1 MKPKACENYPMLILA
16 AIPLGNPGDASTN
29 LKAAISETKFIAAE
43 DSRKFSRLC
52 SDLGIT
58 HSAKIISFFEGN
70 EIERLDE
77 LVQIMESGADLL
89 VVTDAGMPG
98 ISDPGYRLVRE
109 AVAKNIQIKVL
120 PGPSA
125 VTTALLLSGL
135 PSDRFCFEGFAP
147 RTSGARLSW
156 FEKLATETR
165 TMILFEA
172 PHRLLECLIDAKE
185 VFGPSRSA
193 AICREMTKTYEE
205 VIRGDLATLESWAS
219 SSEILGEIT
228 LVIAGFDPDS
238 LEFSAAELIAK
249 VLEQEA
255 AGISRKDA
263 IAEVAK
269 LTRRAKREVFDAMV
283 AHKSQ
288 DRLSP

>member
-1 MKPKACENYPMLILA
+1 MLILA
-16 AIPLGNPGDASTN
+16 AIPLGNPADASTN
-29 LKAAISETKFIAAE
+29 LREAIVGAKYIAAE

-58 HSAKIISFFEGN
+58 YSAKIISFFEGN

-77 LVQIMESGADLL
+77 LVAILESGSDLL

-98 ISDPGYRLVRE
+98 ISDPGYRLARA
-109 AVAKNIQIKVL
+109 AVAKNIKIKVL

-147 RTSGARLSW
+147 RTSGARTTW
-156 FEKLATETR
+156 FENLANETR
-165 TMILFEA
+165 TIIFFEA
-172 PHRLLECLIDAKE
+172 PHRLLESLADAVS
-185 VFGPSRSA
+185 VFGPNRLG

-205 VIRGDLATLESWAS
+205 VIRGDLETLHNWAAS
-219 SSEILGEIT
+219 TEILGEIT

-238 LEFSAAELIAK
+238 RQFTEADLIAE
-249 VLEQEA
+249 VLKQEA
-255 AGISRKDA
+255 AGITRKEA
-263 IAEVAK
+263 ITEVARI
-269 LTRRAKREVFDAMV
+269 TGRAKREVFDAMV
-283 AHKSQ
+283 THKSQ
-288 DRLSP
+288 DRVTP